1 MNYSCDTLVL
11 KLVETYKKNKDS
23 VNYEQNRCYI
33 IYDTNN
39 CTFLVRGGYSLKLKK
54 NDYSFY
60 CDTSHSIKQFLQVV
74 YGSFDNLGISLLN
87 YKYLPSY
94 SEDITYTLLKSQDSI
109 NNEIVGYDFKKS
121 LNDNFDSLPIDD
133 YLNILQNVY
142 NDFN

>member
-11 KLVETYKKNKDS
+11 KLVETYNKNKDS
-23 VNYEQNRCYI
+23 INYEQNRCYI

-87 YKYLPSY
+87 YKHLPSY
-94 SEDITYTLLKSQDSI
+94 SDDITYTLLKNQDSI